1 MDITLERTTGE
12 VFIATEN
19 GLVSF
24 ISGGTST
31 YKIYQMSMPIKS
43 VRPEYDI
50 LGYSDL
56 NNINKGIKLKGLT
69 DNVNIKITDVVG
81 NLVGEAQSNV
91 NYRTSSK
98 NFAIDGG
105 TAIWNGKNLSNNI
118 VATGVY
124 LFLISDL
131 STFETKTIKVLIVR

>member
-1 MDITLERTTGE
+1 
-12 VFIATEN
+12 
-19 GLVSF
+19 LVSF

-31 YKIYQMSMPIKS
+31 QGDLSKVYAYPNP

-50 LGYSDL
+50 LGYSNL
-56 NNINKGIKLKGLT
+56 NNINKGVKLKGLT

-91 NYRTSSK
+91 NYRSSSK

-105 TAIWNGKNLSNNI
+105 TAIWNGKNLSNNM

>member
-1 MDITLERTTGE
+1 M
-12 VFIATEN
+12 
-19 GLVSF
+19 
-24 ISGGTST
+24 
-31 YKIYQMSMPIKS
+31 
-43 VRPEYDI
+43 RPEYDI

-105 TAIWNGKNLSNNI
+105 TAVWNGKNLSNNI